1 MALYQLK
8 KVKGKYLILEILGFS
23 YYTEDL
29 SYLLHSSSRSL
40 RALLANN
47 QAIVLSA
54 TLALASIPLTL
65 NLRGDNY
72 SITLREDDD
81 DKEDAKTFF
90 IKPQ

>member
-23 YYTEDL
+23 YYSEDL

-47 QAIVLSA
+47 QAVVLSA
-54 TLALASIPLTL
+54 TLGLASIPLTL
-65 NLRGDNY
+65 DLRGDNY
-72 SITLREDDD
+72 LITLKDDD
-81 DKEDAKTFF
+81 PATT
-90 IKPQ
+90 

>member
-29 SYLLHSSSRSL
+29 SYLLHSSSRSM
-40 RALLANN
+40 RALLVNN

-54 TLALASIPLTL
+54 TLGLAASIPLTL
-65 NLRGDNY
+65 DLRGDNY
-72 SITLREDDD
+72 PITLKDDD
-81 DKEDAKTFF
+81 DNYDVKTFF
-90 IKPQ
+90 IQPY